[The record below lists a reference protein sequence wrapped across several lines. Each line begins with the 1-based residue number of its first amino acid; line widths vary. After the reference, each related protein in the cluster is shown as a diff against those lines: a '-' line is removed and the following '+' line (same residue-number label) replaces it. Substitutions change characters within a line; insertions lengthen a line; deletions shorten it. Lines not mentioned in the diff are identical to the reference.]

1 MKKLCVLLT
10 IIVIMWLFALP
21 ASAEESVDGLLS
33 DFEDIVPEDMQG
45 ISEDSNILI
54 EHFSIKGL
62 VEILTDSLNGERGSF
77 ISFCLLLLGSVGV
90 YFLASG
96 CHSEFK
102 KQTQA
107 VVSCVISLAIFPT
120 VFSALSSVS
129 ESLSALSRFFA
140 ALTPIAVG
148 ITALGG
154 GGTTS
159 GVQAGGMYTAFTLI
173 GGVGSRF
180 FLLISTLGLS
190 LAMLSALGTPSVKAV
205 GKGVKGLFSWTV
217 GIFTTIITSVFTL
230 QTLVASA
237 VDSAAMRTAK
247 YMATGL
253 IPVVGSA
260 VSGALATLASGLT
273 YAKAIVGGGSIFV
286 IVSLA
291 ISPLVMLLLYRLALT
306 LGSSIAG
313 LLGADGLSDLFISYR
328 FVMDMTVTAY
338 VLSVIVYLYQ
348 LILFLR
354 IGVALS

>member
-1 MKKLCVLLT
+1 MKKLCYLLT
-10 IIVIMWLFALP
+10 IIVILWFFAIP
-21 ASAEESVDGLLS
+21 VSAEESVDSLLS
-33 DFEDIVPEDMQG
+33 QFESMLPEDMHG
-45 ISEDSNILI
+45 ISEDSDMLI
-54 EHFSIKGL
+54 ERFSIKGL
-62 VEILTDSLNGERGSF
+62 FEMLFASVSDERGNF

-96 CHSEFK
+96 CHNDFK
-102 KQTQA
+102 KQTEAA
-107 VVSCVISLAIFPT
+107 VGCVISLAIFPT
-120 VFSALSSVS
+120 VFSALSAVS
-129 ESLSALSRFFA
+129 HSLSALSDFFA

-154 GGTTS
+154 GAATS
-159 GVQAGGMYTAFTLI
+159 GVQAGGMYAAFTLI

-180 FLLISTLGLS
+180 FLVISSLGLS
-190 LAMLSALGTPSVKAV
+190 LALLSALGTPSVKSV
-205 GKGVKGLFSWTV
+205 GKGVKGLFGWTV
-217 GIFTTIITSVFTL
+217 GIFTTVITSVFTL

-237 VDSAAMRTAK
+237 ADSAAMRTAK

-273 YAKAIVGGGSIFV
+273 YAKAVVGGGAIFV
-286 IVSLA
+286 ILSIA

-306 LGSSIAG
+306 LGSSLAG
-313 LLGADGLSDLFISYR
+313 LVGAGGLSDLLLSYR

-348 LILFLR
+348 MILFLR

>member
-1 MKKLCVLLT
+1 MV
-10 IIVIMWLFALP
+10 VIFSFFTLP
-21 ASAEESVDGLLS
+21 VSANEEIDELLS
-33 DFEDIVPEDMQG
+33 QFESIVPDDMQG
-45 ISEDSNILI
+45 ITEDSNALV
-54 EHFSIKGL
+54 ERFSIKGL
-62 VEILTDSLNGERGSF
+62 CELILASAKGERGNF
-77 ISFCLLLLGSVGV
+77 LSFCLLLLGSVAI

-96 CHSEFK
+96 CHADFK
-102 KQTQA
+102 KQTEASVGCLIALA
-107 VVSCVISLAIFPT
+107 VFPT
-120 VFSALSSVS
+120 VLSALSSV
-129 ESLSALSRFFA
+129 ESSIVALSDFFA

-154 GGTTS
+154 GAASST
-159 GVQAGGMYTAFTLI
+159 VQAGGMYTAFTFI

-180 FLLISTLGLS
+180 FLILTSLGLS
-190 LAMLSALGTPSVKAV
+190 LALISAFGTHSVKSA
-205 GKGVKGLFSWTV
+205 VKGIRGIFGWAV
-217 GIFTTIITSVFTL
+217 GIFTTLITSVFTL

-237 VDSAAMRTAK
+237 ADSAAMRTAK

-273 YAKAIVGGGSIFV
+273 YAKAVVGGAAIFV

-291 ISPLVMLLLYRLALT
+291 VSPLVMLLLYRLALT
-306 LGSSIAG
+306 LGASLAG
-313 LLGADGLSDLFISYR
+313 LLDAGGISDLLLSYR

-354 IGVALS
+354 MGVAIS